1 MVDVWSWITFG
12 LNNLCMPPEFKDVIV
27 ANRNFSD
34 LFEKRK
40 KVCWKSP
47 KSSDLGN
54 FLRLFLAAGFGFWFG
69 ISRFC
74 QKNDR
79 IQYRSIHCI
88 LYSYIY
94 SKWPSIPQKLLNIS
108 HSLKTYVSTVR
119 YDIFISHLFIFRLL
133 LPIFASTNLT
143 YTSYQYTF
151 LFTNPWFCNTWFKN
165 LD

>member
-1 MVDVWSWITFG
+1 
-12 LNNLCMPPEFKDVIV
+12 MPPEFKDVII
-27 ANRNFSD
+27 ANRNFSG

-74 QKNDR
+74 QKNVR

-94 SKWPSIPQKLLNIS
+94 SKWPSIPQKKLLNIS
-108 HSLKTYVSTVR
+108 HSLKTYKCFDCSLWYFYFT
-119 YDIFISHLFIFRLL
+119 FIHL
-133 LPIFASTNLT
+133 PASTTDICFNKFNLH
-143 YTSYQYTF
+143 
-151 LFTNPWFCNTWFKN
+151 
-165 LD
+165 